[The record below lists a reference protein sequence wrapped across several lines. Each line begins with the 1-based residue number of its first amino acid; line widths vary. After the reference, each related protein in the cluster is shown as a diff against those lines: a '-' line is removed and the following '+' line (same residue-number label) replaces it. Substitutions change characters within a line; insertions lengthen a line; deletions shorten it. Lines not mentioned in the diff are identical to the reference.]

1 MFSRKKPEP
10 AKRRQHDLSQF
21 GLTEIPDDF
30 DPSAGYGDESGDSDL
45 EAELAAIAGGGGPKP
60 KEKAKPKLLPSS
72 ELDKMI
78 ADSLR
83 DVSDDDDDEAL
94 ENDSDLLGEL
104 HGITGVEEEEEEEEK
119 TQPAPAAAPIEEAEP
134 VQTFLPTTTVDTLS
148 IIKQRIEMYKQ
159 AEANAKAA
167 GESGKARRFARGLKT
182 LQDLLKQSSAG
193 KNINVDDIP
202 PEVSVKAAG
211 GGGGV
216 SVASEAQ
223 LEEPEQPKLP
233 TRTAPAPPTPSTPPV
248 PPTPRSPPAPLTPST
263 PPATTAAASETP
275 VNPLISQ
282 MRSRQSE
289 YKAAAVQAKRNG
301 DTASALQFLRV
312 VKQFDVVVKMCE
324 DGQEV
329 DLSDMPP
336 PPAEFLAFMAKMQEG
351 TAAATESEPAPT
363 PPPASAPAA
372 PPAPAAATEAT
383 TMLEA
388 LQQRL
393 AKYKSVEESAK
404 AENNTSKVRRFGR
417 IVKQY
422 EDAIKQYKAG
432 RPVAY
437 DELPVP
443 PGFGPLPISESA
455 PAAAAA
461 APDPTPPT
469 SPTTASTTP
478 GSSASATPTTAR
490 KAPTPPQPKELTT
503 RTSGNHQKSNLAE
516 QQMKLLLERQ
526 REFKLAAL
534 AAKKAGEIDQ
544 AKEYLKIFK
553 GFDSLLNAASSGLPV
568 DLSTLPVPPSQRDNL
583 EASFAIV
590 STEECDP
597 NDDICEIGVRIE
609 EQLAKQLMM
618 CKNTR
623 DHHKAMG
630 DIAGMNRFENLALT
644 VQKDL
649 DLVRYSKR
657 KNLSLPKFH
666 YEKRSFNIVHCNT
679 DLTDNE
685 LEIVVVR
692 GINYNVANPKDVDT
706 YVRIEFPLL
715 NDEAFRAKTN
725 VIKDTDSPDY
735 DERFK
740 VEIQRGNRQFQR
752 IFRRHGVKFEIYS
765 RGCSIDCCGLSR
777 KLPICCFRGF
787 LRSDVLIGTVN
798 VKLQQLETKCDIH
811 DTFDLMDGRKHVGGK
826 LEIKVRVRNPI
837 LTKQMEHIDE
847 KWLVLDAEA

>member
-1 MFSRKKPEP
+1 MFARKKPEP

-30 DPSAGYGDESGDSDL
+30 DPSAGYGDDDGGDSDL
-45 EAELAAIAGGGGPKP
+45 EAELAAIAGGGARPKP
-60 KEKAKPKLLPSS
+60 KPKAKLVPASD
-72 ELDKMI
+72 LDKMI

-83 DVSDDDDDEAL
+83 DVSDDDNDDDL

-104 HGITGVEEEEEEEEK
+104 SGIGGVEEPEEESAA
-119 TQPAPAAAPIEEAEP
+119 QPKSASEEP

-148 IIKQRIEMYKQ
+148 IIKQRLEMYKL

-167 GESGKARRFARGLKT
+167 GESGKARRFGRGLKT
-182 LQDLLKQSSAG
+182 LQDLHKQAAAG
-193 KNINVDDIP
+193 KPINVDDIP
-202 PEVSVKAAG
+202 PEVSVKPAG
-211 GGGGV
+211 GQAPPEAAQE
-216 SVASEAQ
+216 SPASTPAS
-223 LEEPEQPKLP
+223 PPP
-233 TRTAPAPPTPSTPPV
+233 VPNRPAPAPPTPTTPVAPTSSVAPTTPP
-248 PPTPRSPPAPLTPST
+248 
-263 PPATTAAASETP
+263 
-275 VNPLISQ
+275 NPLVAQ
-282 MRSRQSE
+282 MRSRQNE
-289 YKAAAVQAKRNG
+289 YKAAALQSKRSG
-301 DTASALQFLRV
+301 DTATALQFLKV

-336 PPAEFLAFMAKMQEG
+336 PPAEFLEFLNKLKEG
-351 TAAATESEPAPT
+351 AAPEAPSEPVPEPAPA
-363 PPPASAPAA
+363 PVAPA
-372 PPAPAAATEAT
+372 PVPAAATN
-383 TMLEA
+383 MLEA

-393 AKYKSVEESAK
+393 EKYQSVEAAAK
-404 AENNTSKVRRFGR
+404 AENNSGKARRFGR

-422 EDAIKQYKAG
+422 EDAIKLYKAG
-432 RPVAY
+432 KTVPY

-443 PGFGPLPISESA
+443 PGFGPLPTGDAA
-455 PAAAAA
+455 PAA
-461 APDPTPPT
+461 PTPLLRTSPT
-469 SPTTASTTP
+469 SPPATASTSAGGTP
-478 GSSASATPTTAR
+478 SSSSATTPTAPR
-490 KAPTPPQPKELTT
+490 KAPSPPQAKELTT
-503 RTSGNHQKSNLAE
+503 RTSGNQQKNNLAE

-526 REFKLAAL
+526 KEFKLAAIE
-534 AAKKAGEIDQ
+534 AKKAGEIDQ

-590 STEECDP
+590 SAEECDP
-597 NDDICEIGVRIE
+597 NDDICEIGVRME

-630 DIAGMNRFENLALT
+630 DVAGMNRFENLALT

-657 KNLSLPKFH
+657 KNEPLPKFH

-679 DLTDNE
+679 DLTDCE

-692 GINYNVANPKDVDT
+692 GIHYNVANPKDVDT
-706 YVRIEFPLL
+706 YVRVEFPLL
-715 NDEAFRAKTN
+715 NDESFKTKTN
-725 VIKDTDSPDY
+725 VIRDTSSPDY

-752 IFRRHGVKFEIYS
+752 IFKRHGVKFEIYS
-765 RGCSIDCCGLSR
+765 RG
-777 KLPICCFRGF
+777 GF
-787 LRSDVLIGTVN
+787 LRSDTLIGTVN
-798 VKLQQLETKCDIH
+798 VKLQPLETKCDIH
-811 DTFDLMDGRKHVGGK
+811 DTYDLMDGRKQVGGK
-826 LEIKVRVRNPI
+826 LEVKVRVRNPI
-837 LTKQMEHIDE
+837 LTKQIEHINE
-847 KWLVLDAEA
+847 KWLVLDA

>member
-1 MFSRKKPEP
+1 MFSKKKPEP

-30 DPSAGYGDESGDSDL
+30 DPSAGYGDDDDGDSDL
-45 EAELAAIAGGGGPKP
+45 EAELAAIASGGGRRPKP
-60 KEKAKPKLLPSS
+60 KQKAKLLPASD
-72 ELDKMI
+72 LDKMI

-83 DVSDDDDDEAL
+83 DVSDDDDDENL

-104 HGITGVEEEEEEEEK
+104 NGIEGVDVEEDNE
-119 TQPAPAAAPIEEAEP
+119 QPAEEPAAASEEP

-148 IIKQRIEMYKQ
+148 IIKQRLEMYKV

-167 GESGKARRFARGLKT
+167 GDSGKARRFGRGLKT
-182 LQDLLKQSSAG
+182 LQDLHKQAAAG
-193 KNINVDDIP
+193 KSINVDDIP
-202 PEVSVKAAG
+202 PEVSVKPAG
-211 GGGGV
+211 GPAPAAAEEE
-216 SVASEAQ
+216 SPASSTPAS
-223 LEEPEQPKLP
+223 PPP
-233 TRTAPAPPTPSTPPV
+233 IPSRAAPAPPTPTSPIA
-248 PPTPRSPPAPLTPST
+248 PTTSVAPST
-263 PPATTAAASETP
+263 PP
-275 VNPLISQ
+275 NPLVTQ
-282 MRSRQSE
+282 MRSRQNE
-289 YKAAAVQAKRNG
+289 YKAAALQSKRSG
-301 DTASALQFLRV
+301 DTATALQFLKV

-336 PPAEFLAFMAKMQEG
+336 PPAEFLAFLAKMKEG
-351 TAAATESEPAPT
+351 AAPEATAEPS
-363 PPPASAPAA
+363 PASAPVVPTPA
-372 PPAPAAATEAT
+372 PAPAAATN
-383 TMLEA
+383 MLEA

-393 AKYKSVEESAK
+393 EKYQSVEAAAK
-404 AENNTSKVRRFGR
+404 AENNTGKARRFGR

-422 EDAIKQYKAG
+422 DDAIKLYKAG
-432 RPVAY
+432 KPVPY

-443 PGFGPLPISESA
+443 PGFGPLPTGDGA
-455 PAAAAA
+455 PVA
-461 APDPTPPT
+461 PTPSLPT
-469 SPTTASTTP
+469 SPASPPATASTSAGGTP
-478 GSSASATPTTAR
+478 TSSSAATPTTPR
-490 KAPTPPQPKELTT
+490 KAPSPPKELTT
-503 RTSGNHQKSNLAE
+503 RTSGNQQKNNLAE

-526 REFKLAAL
+526 KEFKVAAIE
-534 AAKKAGEIDQ
+534 AKKAGEIDQ
-544 AKEYLKIFK
+544 AKEYLKIYK

-597 NDDICEIGVRIE
+597 SDDICEIGIRME

-630 DIAGMNRFENLALT
+630 DVAGMNRFENLALT

-657 KNLSLPKFH
+657 KNQTLPKFH
-666 YEKRSFNIVHCNT
+666 YEQRNFNIVHCNT

-692 GINYNVANPKDVDT
+692 GVNYNVANPKEVDT
-706 YVRIEFPLL
+706 YVRVEFPLL
-715 NDEAFRAKTN
+715 NDETFKTKTN
-725 VIKDTDSPDY
+725 VIRDSNSPDY

-740 VEIQRGNRQFQR
+740 VDIQRTNRQFQR
-752 IFRRHGVKFEIYS
+752 IFKRHGVKLEIYS

-777 KLPICCFRGF
+777 KLPLCCFRGF
-787 LRSDVLIGTVN
+787 LRSDTLIGTVN
-798 VKLQQLETKCDIH
+798 VKLQPLETKCDIH
-811 DTFDLMDGRKHVGGK
+811 DTYDLMDGRKQVGGK
-826 LEIKVRVRNPI
+826 LEVKVRVRNPI
-837 LTKQMEHIDE
+837 LTKQMEHINE
-847 KWLVLDAEA
+847 KWLVLDA

>member
-1 MFSRKKPEP
+1 M
-10 AKRRQHDLSQF
+10 
-21 GLTEIPDDF
+21 
-30 DPSAGYGDESGDSDL
+30 

-72 ELDKMI
+72 ELEKMI

-104 HGITGVEEEEEEEEK
+104 HGITGEEEEEEK
-119 TQPAPAAAPIEEAEP
+119 AQPAPAAAPVEEAEP

-211 GGGGV
+211 GGGGGAA
-216 SVASEAQ
+216 VASEAQ
-223 LEEPEQPKLP
+223 QEEPEQPKLP
-233 TRTAPAPPTPSTPPV
+233 TRSAPPPPTPGTPPAPSTPS
-248 PPTPRSPPAPLTPST
+248 SPPAPPTPST
-263 PPATTAAASETP
+263 PPATTAAVSETP

-289 YKAAAVQAKRNG
+289 YKAAAVQAKRSG

-336 PPAEFLAFMAKMQEG
+336 PPSEFLAFMAKMQEG
-351 TAAATESEPAPT
+351 AAGATEPQPAPA
-363 PPPASAPAA
+363 PAPAPAA

-404 AENNTSKVRRFGR
+404 AENNTSKARRFGR

-443 PGFGPLPISESA
+443 PGFGPLPINEPA

-478 GSSASATPTTAR
+478 GSSASATPTVAR

-568 DLSTLPVPPSQRDNL
+568 DLSTVSRQGLKF
-583 EASFAIV
+583 SFYYINCIF
-590 STEECDP
+590 SYFSY
-597 NDDICEIGVRIE
+597 
-609 EQLAKQLMM
+609 L
-618 CKNTR
+618 
-623 DHHKAMG
+623 
-630 DIAGMNRFENLALT
+630 
-644 VQKDL
+644 
-649 DLVRYSKR
+649 
-657 KNLSLPKFH
+657 FH
-666 YEKRSFNIVHCNT
+666 
-679 DLTDNE
+679 
-685 LEIVVVR
+685 
-692 GINYNVANPKDVDT
+692 
-706 YVRIEFPLL
+706 LL
-715 NDEAFRAKTN
+715 NATIWKHPSPLFQLRN
-725 VIKDTDSPDY
+725 VIQTMTY
-735 DERFK
+735 ARL
-740 VEIQRGNRQFQR
+740 VCA
-752 IFRRHGVKFEIYS
+752 S
-765 RGCSIDCCGLSR
+765 RSSW
-777 KLPICCFRGF
+777 P
-787 LRSDVLIGTVN
+787 SN
-798 VKLQQLETKCDIH
+798 
-811 DTFDLMDGRKHVGGK
+811 
-826 LEIKVRVRNPI
+826 
-837 LTKQMEHIDE
+837 
-847 KWLVLDAEA
+847 